1 MEPSDRYP
9 DCSMRVITEN
19 QSFPESAQRS
29 VLVPTMGALHEGH
42 IALVRRAVEVAK
54 ERDLCAGCTV
64 SIFVNPTQFDV
75 AADYD
80 RYARVL
86 QDDIK
91 KCAQAGASTVFAP
104 STGAV
109 YPPDEP
115 QVHRP
120 MPDSAIGKG
129 LEDAHRPG
137 HFEGVCQVVRRL
149 FELAKP
155 AAAIF
160 GEKDWQQ
167 YTVVRAMAAEDRSGI
182 DVIASATVRESDGLA
197 MSSRNRFLPESR
209 REQAL
214 SLNRALKAAQLETTP
229 EAAEA
234 SMLAVFRHHGIGTPD
249 YAVVRDAQT
258 LGPYQPGRP
267 GRVIVA
273 AAIEAEPTAVRLLD
287 NAAWP
292 G

>member
-1 MEPSDRYP
+1 
-9 DCSMRVITEN
+9 MRVITDDQPFP
-19 QSFPESAQRS
+19 QSDHRS

-42 IALVRRAVEVAK
+42 IALIRRAVSIAH
-54 ERDLCAGCTV
+54 ERGLSAGCTV

-75 AADYD
+75 AADYE
-80 RYARVL
+80 RYARVV
-86 QDDIK
+86 QSDIEM
-91 KCAQAGASTVFAP
+91 CADAGASAVFAP
-104 STGAV
+104 STDAV

-115 QVHRP
+115 QILRP
-120 MPDSAIGKG
+120 LPDSAIGKG

-149 FELAKP
+149 FDLTNP

-167 YTVVRAMAAEDRSGI
+167 FTVVRAMAACDRSGI
-182 DVIASATVRESDGLA
+182 DVIAAPTVRESDGLA
-197 MSSRNRFLPESR
+197 MSSRNRFLPPSR

-214 SLNRALKAAQLETTP
+214 SLNRALKAAQQESTP
-229 EAAEA
+229 GAAEA
-234 SMLAVFRHHGIGTPD
+234 SMLSIFRHHGIETPN

-258 LGPYQPGRP
+258 LGPYRPGRP
-267 GRVIVA
+267 GRAIVA
-273 AAIEAEPTAVRLLD
+273 AAIEAEPTPVRLLD